1 MIHFF
6 KTIVTVT
13 HPSALVKPHFQDYNK
28 KSFRFREDYGLFQAV
43 SPVSG
48 LTPDYPENTRRPE
61 AVAGQSE
68 WAALLLFLCLTFS
81 LRPAAPGVFPAPSET
96 AQGTG

>member
-61 AVAGQSE
+61 ALKMYTMCGSDRGRCDSYEYLPLKFFHFQPEPLAK
-68 WAALLLFLCLTFS
+68 
-81 LRPAAPGVFPAPSET
+81 
-96 AQGTG
+96 